1 MLDTIHVLIWKL
13 RIIEKKYIYLWG
25 GGGGGRERD
34 TDWHIHLYNES
45 GMLTLMNVL
54 VYLNC

>member
-13 RIIEKKYIYLWG
+13 RIIEKNKYIYRG
-25 GGGGGRERD
+25 GGD

>member
-13 RIIEKKYIYLWG
+13 RIMEKKIIYR
-25 GGGGGRERD
+25 GGGRERD

>member
-13 RIIEKKYIYLWG
+13 RIIEKKYMYKYG
-25 GGGGGRERD
+25 GGGRD